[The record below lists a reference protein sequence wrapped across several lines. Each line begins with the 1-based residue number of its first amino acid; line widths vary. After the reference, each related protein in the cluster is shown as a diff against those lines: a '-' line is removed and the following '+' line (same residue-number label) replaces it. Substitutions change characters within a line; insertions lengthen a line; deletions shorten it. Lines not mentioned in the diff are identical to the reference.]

1 MPMISKA
8 AVLHGIP
15 VTIYVKTETAKDEAG
30 APVYTETAE
39 TVENVLVHPAT
50 EQEITDTLN
59 LTGRKAVYNLAIPKE
74 DTHDWTNVRVS
85 FFGQDFRT
93 IGAAVQGIDGL
104 VPLEW
109 NKKVRCEV
117 INGKG

>member
-15 VTIYVKTETAKDEAG
+15 VTIYVKTETTKDEAG
-30 APVYTETAE
+30 GPVYSETAE